1 MVLTNFNAI
10 KGANGRRYCVLDINP
25 NRMNDFEYFGSIR
38 DNCYNDECGYAFFCY
53 LYDYDINNFNSL
65 DIPVTQSKKD
75 SCADL
80 LSPLEKFLKFE
91 FLLKKK
97 IVNVKVK
104 DLLELFKNF
113 CTTHNLLQNNKLSIQ
128 KLNGMMRDLSF
139 DNQKSDGYYKYVI
152 SIERLEKVAQN
163 KKWLHDLDEDSEYN
177 VTDDII
183 DYKINDS
190 EKEFVSTQKYLKLHK
205 EMKELKNQLQMLQ
218 SKLDQVKEV
227 QLEEVEHK
235 SYSDDEYEDYEE
247 DVNLMLSDDENEDPM
262 QSDDEEE
269 IIKPKPKS
277 KPKPK
282 VKVITKK
289 PTNVHMTGVLS
300 SQALFN
306 LMEGMEIFN

>member
-1 MVLTNFNAI
+1 M
-10 KGANGRRYCVLDINP
+10 
-25 NRMNDFEYFGSIR
+25 MNDFDYFEHLR
-38 DNCYNDECGYAFFCY
+38 QNCFNLECGHAFFCY
-53 LYDYDINNFNSL
+53 LFDYDINKFNSL
-65 DIPVTQSKKD
+65 DIPITQSKKD

-91 FLLKKK
+91 FLLKDKVIK
-97 IVNVKVK
+97 MKVK
-104 DLLELFKNF
+104 DLLELFQTF
-113 CTTHNLLQNNKLSIQ
+113 CTTHNLSQNNKLSIQ
-128 KLNGMMRDLSF
+128 KFNAMMRELSF
-139 DNQKSDGYYKYVI
+139 DNQKSDGYFKYVI
-152 SIERLEKVAQN
+152 SLERLAKVASN
-163 KKWLHDLDEDSEYN
+163 KKWLHDLDQDSEYN
-177 VTDDII
+177 VADDII

-190 EKEFVSTQKYLKLHK
+190 EKEFVSTKKYLKLHK
-205 EMKELKNQLQMLQ
+205 EMKDIKNQLLVLQ
-218 SKLDQVKEV
+218 AKLDQVKEV

-247 DVNLMLSDDENEDPM
+247 DVNLMLSDNDDDPM
-262 QSDDEEE
+262 QSDDEE

-282 VKVITKK
+282 VKVITKR